1 MKISAMKQGQPTSQ
15 RPRATFLYSVTT
27 KSTLYTWA
35 HMNITYLFLIHTH
48 LWSATFIVNTSRM

>member
-35 HMNITYLFLIHTH
+35 HM
-48 LWSATFIVNTSRM
+48 